1 MKKGQGLPFEVL
13 VKLLEIIYFSIF
25 TVWQF
30 QFIFFLAI
38 NLINTAVGLFKFA
51 LGLTGIIEL
60 TVLQNG
66 RISEVYSIQYQK
78 SFLDFK
84 RL

>member
-13 VKLLEIIYFSIF
+13 VKLLEIIYFSIY

-51 LGLTGIIEL
+51 LGLTSIIEL

-66 RISEVYSIQYQK
+66 RISEVHSIQYQK

-84 RL
+84 RF